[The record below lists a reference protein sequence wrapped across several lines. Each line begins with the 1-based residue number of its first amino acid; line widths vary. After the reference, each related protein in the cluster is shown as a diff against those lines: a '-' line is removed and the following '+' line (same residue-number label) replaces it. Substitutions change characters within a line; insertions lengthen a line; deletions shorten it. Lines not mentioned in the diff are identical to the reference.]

1 MESIFSDISD
11 DFMVVPIPPCFIPE
25 APLTADPAHVT
36 VSMTEYKQMSESHQ
50 GPFSLDLSPHASLE
64 VELKSSSADACY
76 TDQMSVTNVSTILE
90 GGSTL
95 VDLRDV
101 TSSETPMEMTSGTN
115 MEGEQNVFNL
125 ASETLPLLPE
135 PLIPE
140 PGLQVTG
147 LAEAA
152 PTVVNS
158 TESTLPITNEP
169 LLALEPAEDDNSVVG
184 DDDANDAA
192 QPQPEPSSQ
201 PIATQ
206 PMTGTDEPPPVALQ
220 PEPSSS
226 VNVAPT
232 TVQTRGVV
240 QHIPNTSNDFPT
252 DVVKDVLSTAFDA
265 VASAGRAIVDTMDNL
280 FTGTPKTEPTAT
292 YNPEQGCEISVNQEE
307 GDQIRVCQIACCV
320 PYIFN
325 LKLQLELS
333 AECV

>member
-1 MESIFSDISD
+1 
-11 DFMVVPIPPCFIPE
+11 MVVPIPPCFIPE

-36 VSMTEYKQMSESHQ
+36 VSLTEYKQMSESHQ

-64 VELKSSSADACY
+64 EELKSRSADASY
-76 TDQMSVTNVSTILE
+76 TDQMSVTSAATILE
-90 GGSTL
+90 GDSAI
-95 VDLRDV
+95 VDSRDV
-101 TSSETPMEMTSGTN
+101 ASNEMPSEMTSRTT
-115 MEGEQNVFNL
+115 MEGEQNVFDL

-140 PGLQVTG
+140 PGLQAAG
-147 LAEAA
+147 LVEAA
-152 PTVVNS
+152 PTLVNS
-158 TESTLPITNEP
+158 IEDTLPITNEP
-169 LLALEPAEDDNSVVG
+169 LPALEPAEDDNDVVG
-184 DDDANDAA
+184 DDDADDAA

-206 PMTGTDEPPPVALQ
+206 PMTRTDEPPPVALQ

-232 TVQTRGVV
+232 TVRTRGVV

-265 VASAGRAIVDTMDNL
+265 VASAGRAIVDTVDNL
-280 FTGTPKTEPTAT
+280 LTGTPRPEPTAT

-307 GDQIRVCQIACCV
+307 GDHIQVCQIACCV
-320 PYIFN
+320 PYIFQ
-325 LKLQLELS
+325 LKVTPGAFCRTYYNTIHLYN
-333 AECV
+333 

>member
-1 MESIFSDISD
+1 
-11 DFMVVPIPPCFIPE
+11 MVVPIPPCFIPE

-50 GPFSLDLSPHASLE
+50 GPFSLDLSPHPSLE
-64 VELKSSSADACY
+64 VELKSRSADASY
-76 TDQMSVTNVSTILE
+76 TDQISVTNVATILE

-95 VDLRDV
+95 VDSRDV
-101 TSSETPMEMTSGTN
+101 TSSETPLEMTSRTTV
-115 MEGEQNVFNL
+115 EGEQNVFDL

-280 FTGTPKTEPTAT
+280 FTGNPKPEPTAT

-320 PYIFN
+320 LYIFN

>member
-1 MESIFSDISD
+1 
-11 DFMVVPIPPCFIPE
+11 MVVPIPPCFIPE

-76 TDQMSVTNVSTILE
+76 TDQMSVANVSTILE

-101 TSSETPMEMTSGTN
+101 TSSETPMEMTSRTN

-192 QPQPEPSSQ
+192 QPQPQPEPSSQ

-280 FTGTPKTEPTAT
+280 FTGNPKPEPTAT

>member
-1 MESIFSDISD
+1 
-11 DFMVVPIPPCFIPE
+11 MVVPIPPCFIPE

-101 TSSETPMEMTSGTN
+101 TSSETPMEMTSRTN

-147 LAEAA
+147 LVEAA

-169 LLALEPAEDDNSVVG
+169 LPALEPAEDDNSVVG

-206 PMTGTDEPPPVALQ
+206 PMTGTRALIQ

-240 QHIPNTSNDFPT
+240 QHIPNNSNDFPT

-280 FTGTPKTEPTAT
+280 FTGTPKTEPTAA

-307 GDQIRVCQIACCV
+307 GDHISVCQIA
-320 PYIFN
+320 
-325 LKLQLELS
+325 
-333 AECV
+333 